1 MGGLDK
7 VNRNSRV
14 VIPDVAFPAGVELCI
29 ERSPRM
35 MTLLWIVAAQP
46 MVFAAIFAVRGRR
59 RSPKFLAKQKPTVRP
74 SLPCYFHGQTD
85 QI

>member
-1 MGGLDK
+1 
-7 VNRNSRV
+7 
-14 VIPDVAFPAGVELCI
+14 
-29 ERSPRM
+29 M

-46 MVFAAIFAVRGRR
+46 MVFATIFAVRGHR

-74 SLPCYFHGQTD
+74 SLPCYFRGQTD